1 MFSPDSFPPGPAPA
15 PWALTDDQRNLYIA
29 SQRFARDRLEP
40 LLAGSP
46 SVAAWQE
53 TVRLAAATLDLGAMV
68 LPEESGGLGIDHHGL
83 ALVVEALAT
92 GPLERALELT
102 LTAPALM
109 VLRTHNALGPVL
121 ARPVQAY
128 FDGTTA
134 IALSVPGIDNATIWQ
149 LGPLGGAATLTM
161 RIDDKRRLLLTK
173 QRPRD
178 QRSSRLTGI
187 ATLGALV
194 LEQLHSDEATA
205 ETPLA
210 VIGRA
215 DSNSAPPAQTYMTE
229 IGLYLAALLTGAMQ
243 HSIRFAFD
251 YAATRQAFRKPMASH
266 QLVAARLSD
275 MLIAAHGTHLFLQ
288 AISAAH
294 PSAPVSLV
302 RQLLRHVAAESVNVS
317 REFVQLCGGH
327 GYVQG
332 LPPAARFRTSHWFAQ
347 LLLRIDRALGWL
359 AEPPVANGE
368 VDV

>member
-15 PWALTDDQRNLYIA
+15 PWALTDDQRNLHIA

-40 LLAGSP
+40 LLTDSP

-68 LPEESGGLGIDHHGL
+68 LPEEHGGLGIDRHGL
-83 ALVVEALAT
+83 ALVVEALAA

-134 IALSVPGIDNATIWQ
+134 IALSVPGIENATIWQ
-149 LGPLGGAATLTM
+149 LGPLGVAVTLTM
-161 RIDDKRRLLLTK
+161 RIDDERHLLLTE
-173 QRPRD
+173 RPHD
-178 QRSSRLTGI
+178 QRSSRSTGI

-194 LEQLHSDEATA
+194 LEQLHSDEAAA

-210 VIGRA
+210 VIARA
-215 DSNSAPPAQTYMTE
+215 DSDITPPAQTYLTE
-229 IGLYLAALLTGAMQ
+229 IGLYITALLTGAMQ
-243 HSIRFAFD
+243 HSIRFAFN
-251 YAATRQAFRKPMASH
+251 YAATRQAFRKPLANH
-266 QLVAARLSD
+266 QLIAARLSD

-288 AISAAH
+288 AVSAAR
-294 PSAPVSLV
+294 PSPPVLLV

-327 GYVQG
+327 GYVEG
-332 LPPAARFRTSHWFAQ
+332 LPPAARFQTSHWFAQ
-347 LLLRIDRALGWL
+347 FLLQIDTALGWL
-359 AEPPVANGE
+359 SEPRDANEGG
-368 VDV
+368 DL

>member
-1 MFSPDSFPPGPAPA
+1 MFSPDSFPPGLAPA
-15 PWALTDDQRNLYIA
+15 SWTLTDDQRNLYIA

-46 SVAAWQE
+46 RAAAWQE
-53 TVRLAAATLDLGAMV
+53 TVRLAAATLDLGTMV
-68 LPEESGGLGIDHHGL
+68 LPEEHGGLGIDRRGL
-83 ALVVEALAT
+83 ALVIEALAA
-92 GPLERALELT
+92 GPLERAVELT

-109 VLRTHNALGPVL
+109 VLRTHNALGSVL

-134 IALSVPGIDNATIWQ
+134 IALSVPGIDNGAIWQ

-161 RIDDKRRLLLTK
+161 RIDDKRRLLLTE
-173 QRPRD
+173 RSRD
-178 QRSSRLTGI
+178 QRSSRSTGI

-194 LEQLHSDEATA
+194 LEQLHSDEVAA

-210 VIGRA
+210 VIARA
-215 DSNSAPPAQTYMTE
+215 DSDSAPPAQTYLTE

-251 YAATRQAFRKPMASH
+251 YAATRQAFRKPLANH

-275 MLIAAHGTHLFLQ
+275 MLIAAHGIRLFLQ
-288 AISAAH
+288 AVSAAR
-294 PSAPVSLV
+294 PSPPVLLI

-327 GYVQG
+327 GYVEG
-332 LPPAARFRTSHWFAQ
+332 LPPAARFQISNWFAQ
-347 LLLRIDRALGWL
+347 LLLRIDTALDWL
-359 AEPPVANGE
+359 SEPRDANEEG
-368 VDV
+368 DV

>member
-1 MFSPDSFPPGPAPA
+1 MFSPDSFPPGPPPA
-15 PWALTDDQRNLYIA
+15 PWAPTDDQRNLYIA

-68 LPEESGGLGIDHHGL
+68 LPEEHGGLEIDRHGL
-83 ALVVEALAT
+83 ALVVEALAA

-109 VLRTHNALGPVL
+109 VLRMHNALGPVL

-134 IALSVPGIDNATIWQ
+134 IGLSVPGLDNATMWQ
-149 LGPLGGAATLTM
+149 LGPLDGAATLAI
-161 RIDDKRRLLLTK
+161 RIDDKQRLLLTERPRG
-173 QRPRD
+173 QRPS
-178 QRSSRLTGI
+178 RSTGI
-187 ATLGALV
+187 ATLGTLA
-194 LEQLHSDEATA
+194 LEQVHSADVAA

-210 VIGRA
+210 VIA
-215 DSNSAPPAQTYMTE
+215 QTDSDSVPPAQTYMTE

-243 HSIRFAFD
+243 HSVRFAFD
-251 YAATRQAFRKPMASH
+251 YAATRQAFRKPLASH

-275 MLIAAHGTHLFLQ
+275 MLIAVHGSHLLLH
-288 AISAAH
+288 AVIATR

-302 RQLLRHVAAESVNVS
+302 HQLLRHVAAESVNVT
-317 REFVQLCGGH
+317 RECVQLCGGH
-327 GYVQG
+327 GYVEG
-332 LPPAARFRTSHWFAQ
+332 LPPAARFQTGHWFAFMLQ
-347 LLLRIDRALGWL
+347 RIDTTLGWL
-359 AEPPVANGE
+359 AEPRVASRE
-368 VDV
+368 

>member
-40 LLAGSP
+40 LLAGPP
-46 SVAAWQE
+46 SVATWQE

-68 LPEESGGLGIDHHGL
+68 LSEEHGGLGIDRHGL
-83 ALVVEALAT
+83 ALVVEALAA

-109 VLRTHNALGPVL
+109 VLRMHNALGPVL

-149 LGPLGGAATLTM
+149 LGPLGGAVTLTM
-161 RIDDKRRLLLTK
+161 RIDDERRLLLTE
-173 QRPRD
+173 RPRD
-178 QRSSRLTGI
+178 QRSSRSTGI
-187 ATLGALV
+187 ATFGALV
-194 LEQLHSDEATA
+194 LEQLHSDEAAA

-210 VIGRA
+210 VIARA
-215 DSNSAPPAQTYMTE
+215 DSDCVPPAQTYMTE

-251 YAATRQAFRKPMASH
+251 YAATRQVFRKPMASH
-266 QLVAARLSD
+266 QLVATRLSD

-327 GYVQG
+327 GYVEG
-332 LPPAARFRTSHWFAQ
+332 LPPAARFQTSHWFAH
-347 LLLRIDRALGWL
+347 LLLRIDTALGWL

-368 VDV
+368 VDA